1 MKAMASRPYAHQVP
15 GPGALLQQIR
25 SGTATSRSDLARTT
39 GLSRTAVAAR
49 LAGLVDAGLVV
60 ESGEGAST
68 GGRPPMRLSF
78 NPAAGSVFAA
88 AVGRSRIQVGLCDL
102 SGRALALGTHD
113 QDVADGPDVV
123 LTQVRDMFDELLAQ
137 AGVASSSVRGIGV
150 SIPGVVGPDRATA
163 LSAPALPGWEGVPVV
178 PFLTRDLDV
187 PVILERDCNAMALA
201 ERDGLMTTYDDLV
214 FVKVSTG
221 IGVGLVLDRRLH
233 RGFRGVAGELG
244 HTRVVRPDGRVC
256 RCGSVDCLEAHASGL
271 ALVEEMR
278 KRGREVDHVRDVV
291 AKAMEGDGE
300 AVSLIRE
307 SGRMVGDLLVG
318 VVNLLNP
325 QAIVVGG
332 DLARTFEPL
341 LAGIRESVY
350 AGAVTLASRDLR
362 ILPTTHG
369 ELTGVVGAANLV
381 LAQVLSANAVDQLL
395 VR

>member
-1 MKAMASRPYAHQVP
+1 MPNRPYAHQVP
-15 GPGALLQQIR
+15 GPGAVLQLIR
-25 SGTATSRSDLARTT
+25 AGTATSRSDLARLT

-49 LAGLVDAGLVV
+49 LAGLVEAGLVA

-78 NPAAGSVFAA
+78 APSAGAVFAA

-102 SGRALALGTHD
+102 SGQTLALATHD
-113 QDVADGPDVV
+113 QDVADGPAVV
-123 LTQVRDMFDELLAQ
+123 LTRVREMFDELLAE
-137 AGVASSSVRGIGV
+137 AGLSSASVRGIGV

-163 LSAPALPGWEGVPVV
+163 LSAPALPGWEGVSVV

-201 ERDGLMTTYDDLV
+201 ERDGLMTTHHDIV

-244 HTRVVRPDGRVC
+244 HTKVVRTDGRTC
-256 RCGSVDCLEAHASGL
+256 RCGSIDCLESHASGW

-278 KRGREVDHVRDVV
+278 GRGRDVGHVRDVV
-291 AKAMEGDGE
+291 GRALEGDGE

-332 DLARTFEPL
+332 DLARAFEPL

-362 ILPTTHG
+362 ILPTSHG

-381 LAQVLSANAVDQLL
+381 LAQVLSPAAVDELL
-395 VR
+395 VRG